1 MGDDKQYTAIMMVVK
16 QISGSSDKYLILQI
30 FVSFGPP
37 CVQIEEVMYLHLQ
50 KYTYYHC
57 LHVDFERLELA
68 FFLQQQSVCDN
79 KYTLEIVHLFSPLE
93 ISTAIPFIRKLN
105 QTD

>member
-1 MGDDKQYTAIMMVVK
+1 MIGKYASSPHIGRFYTWISIFTHTDMGDDKQYTAIMMVVK

-50 KYTYYHC
+50 
-57 LHVDFERLELA
+57 
-68 FFLQQQSVCDN
+68 
-79 KYTLEIVHLFSPLE
+79 
-93 ISTAIPFIRKLN
+93 
-105 QTD
+105 